1 MLYSFINM
9 KKNLLILLGILSLTI
24 AVIGIFVPL
33 LPTTSFLLLSAY
45 LFSKSSDRL
54 HRWLVGHK
62 QLGKYISNYTKHKG
76 MYLKDKIVSISIL
89 WLGILLSIYF
99 VDNRLIVFGLIIIG
113 FLVSTHI
120 FTLKT
125 INK

>member
-1 MLYSFINM
+1 M
-9 KKNLLILLGILSLTI
+9 KKNLLILLGILSLII

-45 LFSKSSDRL
+45 LFSKSSYRL
-54 HRWLVGHK
+54 HKWLVKHK
-62 QLGKYISNYTKHKG
+62 HLGKYISNYTKHKG
-76 MYLKDKIVSISIL
+76 MQMKDKIASISIL

-99 VDNRLIVFGLIIIG
+99 ADNRSAVLGLVVIG
-113 FLVSTHI
+113 ILVSTHI